1 MSAYI
6 SLATP
11 MIDTECLLLALV
23 DQGFRS
29 TSIENHAEPVAL
41 VGFAGDARAQTAH
54 IVIRKSQIGASSNDI
69 GFLRTETGYRAL
81 ISDYDRSRFNEV
93 WVQRL
98 QTSYEQHLR
107 EKEARIAEAE
117 RQRIAEER
125 RRLVEAQRQLVQERA
140 RKLGYRVQESKEGD
154 RLRLVLVKRVY

>member
-29 TSIENHAEPVAL
+29 TAIESHAQPVAL
-41 VGFAGDARAQTAH
+41 VGFAGDARSQTAH
-54 IVIRKSQIGASSNDI
+54 IVIRKAHISAGSNDI
-69 GFLRTETGYRAL
+69 GFLRTETGYRAI
-81 ISDYDRSRFNEV
+81 ISDYDRSRFSEA
-93 WVQRL
+93 WMQKL
-98 QTSYEQHLR
+98 QGSYEQRLR

-125 RRLVEAQRQLVQERA
+125 RRLVEAQRQRVQERA
-140 RKLGYRVQESKEGD
+140 RKMGYRVQESQEGD